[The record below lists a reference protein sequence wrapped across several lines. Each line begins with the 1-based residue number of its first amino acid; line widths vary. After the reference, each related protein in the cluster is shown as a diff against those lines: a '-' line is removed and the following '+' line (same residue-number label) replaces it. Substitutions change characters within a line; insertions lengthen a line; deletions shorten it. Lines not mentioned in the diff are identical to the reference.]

1 MTGISKEVRLMA
13 EEAESSL
20 AGVFNSINKTAE
32 RNTERVMAAFRRH
45 SVSDTMFAGTTGYGY
60 NDRGRDTLDQIY
72 ADVMGC
78 EAGLVRLGFVNGT
91 HAISSGLFAA
101 LRPGQVLLM
110 ANGTPYDTIHGPIG
124 LRGDYHGSLKFYGI
138 GYRQVDLLED
148 GTPDVEG
155 VAKAAASPDVGAVLI
170 QRSCGYSVRP
180 SLSVVQIKELCRA
193 IRGVSDAV
201 IVVDNCYGEF
211 AEAEE
216 PGGVDGGD
224 LLCGS
229 LIKNPG
235 GGIAES
241 GGYVVGR
248 EDLVEKAAF
257 RLTVPGIGG
266 ECGSTFG
273 QNRLLYQGLFLAPHI
288 VANSLKTAVFCAKIM
303 EMAGY
308 KCSPGWDEERH
319 DIIQRIEFGD
329 PQQVR
334 VFCEGIQEASPVDSF
349 VTPVPAP
356 MPGYDCDIIMAAGT
370 FIQGASI
377 ELSCDAPMRPPYVAF
392 LQGGLTYESSKL
404 GVMNAL
410 GRVLSLK

>member
-1 MTGISKEVRLMA
+1 
-13 EEAESSL
+13 
-20 AGVFNSINKTAE
+20 
-32 RNTERVMAAFRRH
+32 
-45 SVSDTMFAGTTGYGY
+45 
-60 NDRGRDTLDQIY
+60 
-72 ADVMGC
+72 
-78 EAGLVRLGFVNGT
+78 
-91 HAISSGLFAA
+91 
-101 LRPGQVLLM
+101 M

-201 IVVDNCYGEF
+201 IVIDNCYGEF
-211 AEAEE
+211 AESEE

-257 RLTVPGIGG
+257 LLTVPGIGG

-303 EMAGY
+303 EIAGY

-334 VFCEGIQEASPVDSF
+334 VFCEGIQEASPVDLLCRYRHLCR
-349 VTPVPAP
+349 
-356 MPGYDCDIIMAAGT
+356 GYDCDIIMAAGT
-370 FIQGASI
+370 LSSTSI
-377 ELSCDAPMRPPYVAF
+377 EPSCDDRAH
-392 LQGGLTYESSKL
+392 LTWRLLKIHHESSKL